1 MLTRAPIRPSAC
13 TTKPLVPA
21 ARVRLAAACGLGLA
35 LAACAAA
42 SDGGDPRHQEAV
54 ATDPA
59 AMMRIA
65 SAAEQSGDLG
75 SATVFYRRA
84 ALLQP
89 DLVAAEVGTARTLAQ
104 VGDVDQALDVLR
116 GAHARLPGD
125 GDLTKMLGRLL
136 VVAKRPADA
145 VTVFDEGLAT
155 NPRATALLVGKGVA
169 LDKLGR
175 HLDAQ
180 QAYGAALAIDPGDA
194 TARDNLALSKT
205 LGTGPQA
212 R

>member
-1 MLTRAPIRPSAC
+1 MLSRAPIRSSAC
-13 TTKPLVPA
+13 TVRPLVPPGRA
-21 ARVRLAAACGLGLA
+21 RLAAACGLGLT

-42 SDGGDPRHQEAV
+42 SDGSDARHQEVV
-54 ATDPA
+54 ARDPA

-65 SAAEQSGDLG
+65 AAGERSGDLG
-75 SATVFYRRA
+75 SAAAFYRRA
-84 ALLQP
+84 AALRP

-104 VGDVDQALDVLR
+104 GGDVDQALDVLR

-125 GDLTKMLGRLL
+125 ADLTKTLGRLL

-145 VTVFDEGLAT
+145 VAVFDEGLAAD
-155 NPRATALLVGKGVA
+155 PRATALLVGKGVA

-175 HLDAQ
+175 HADAQ

-205 LGTGPQA
+205 LGAGSTA